1 MTLSYRH
8 PASSESE
15 GKKNMI
21 KACAHSPS
29 WENYVYW
36 DYSKSKSF
44 TQSKSQEKHKA
55 MIMSS
60 IVILSPTSQASLTE
74 KQKYPAHYAG
84 PGVLPLTHSLSQS
97 VIWVCKRHSQWK
109 NGRMGKWDV
118 NWNWVPR
125 YFAQS
130 RMSLLRYS
138 LFASLSARIGTFKV
152 CWESKIDRSKPLLLY
167 VTSV

>member
-109 NGRMGKWDV
+109 NGTNGKV
-118 NWNWVPR
+118 GCKLELNPTI
-125 YFAQS
+125 FCPI
-130 RMSLLRYS
+130 LLV
-138 LFASLSARIGTFKV
+138 FASRFSLCFT
-152 CWESKIDRSKPLLLY
+152 ERSHRNLQSFVVRKN
-167 VTSV
+167 